1 MARILLVDDEKD
13 QLELRSQIL
22 QHKGH
27 TVSEAGS
34 CEEALAQARE
44 FDPDIVLTDL
54 LLPRVAD
61 GEAMIRALRERCPK
75 VRVVILSGYSG
86 QIDVPAEAVLRKPVR
101 AEKLFATIAQLAIFL
116 FLLAA
121 NAAEFPFTTTGAESE
136 ITAEIAARG
145 PEGRII
151 ELRLD
156 NHPPFHINLFA
167 GVRDWTYPVFLG
179 RTHAGPHKL
188 TIGGV
193 EGATVT
199 VKAIHEVR
207 PSDPL
212 YDVVSN
218 SPVLYARANTIGKFT
233 DVPLLAY
240 ATREG
245 ENGLRILEY
254 TIVFSNEDGGT
265 STRNL
270 MARWGRV
277 TDIEYVYR
285 VWLNPDGSPLR
296 AIIQGKDHKDIEYAG
311 AHFGWHPVLIPVTGN
326 NMVHFDGRS
335 PVRYQMAPRL
345 VDLSRHSRE
354 IVMDDDPIT
363 YRISAE
369 ELKREGK
376 LRPYGQED
384 GEKIS
389 DPRNY
394 LVVEAR
400 LSVENAGVQALVR
413 LKGESRWF
421 SGALGMADNFINRS
435 GWIRTAIELPPGAQA
450 DAIAFQCLTPKRWGS
465 CRVEA
470 LGKVFKLTDDYR
482 PGPDLAPTFAPAGL
496 KPGEIVPIPLP

>member
-27 TVSEAGS
+27 TVSEVGS
-34 CEEALAQARE
+34 CKEALAKALE
-44 FDPDIVLTDL
+44 FSPDIVLTDL

-61 GEAMIRALRERCPK
+61 GEAMIRALRECCPN

-86 QIDVPAEAVLRKPVR
+86 EIDVPAEAVLRKPVR
-101 AEKLFATIAQLAIFL
+101 AEKLFATIARLAVCL
-116 FLLAA
+116 FLLVAR
-121 NAAEFPFTTTGAESE
+121 AAEFPFSTTGAESE
-136 ITAEIAARG
+136 ITAEITARG

-156 NHPPFHINLFA
+156 NQAPFHINLFA
-167 GVRDWTYPVFLG
+167 GMRDWTYPVFLG
-179 RTHAGPHKL
+179 RARAGQHTL
-188 TIGGV
+188 SIGAAG
-193 EGATVT
+193 GATAT
-199 VKAIHEVR
+199 VKAIREIR
-207 PSDPL
+207 SSDPL

-245 ENGLRILEY
+245 GNGGRIIEY

-311 AHFGWHPVLIPVTGN
+311 AHFGWHPVLIPVTDN

-335 PVRYQMAPRL
+335 PVRYQMTPRL

-354 IVMDDDPIT
+354 IVMDEDPIT

-376 LRPYGQED
+376 LRPFGQVD

-394 LVVEAR
+394 LVVEAK
-400 LSVENAGVQALVR
+400 LSVEEAGVQALVR
-413 LKGESRWF
+413 LKGGARWF
-421 SGALGMADNFINRS
+421 SSAMGMANSFVDRS
-435 GWIRTAIELPPGAQA
+435 GWIRTAIELPPGAQPG
-450 DAIAFQCLTPKRWGS
+450 AIAFQCLLPKRTGS

-482 PGPDLAPTFAPAGL
+482 PGPNLAPALAPAVL
-496 KPGEIVPIPLP
+496 KPGEIEPIPLP